1 MVSLQAVANTKQQ
14 IYLESLNV
22 KLIAQLIFIV
32 LQIQENLLFPF
43 FNWRNP
49 EKNHS
54 RMFAQL
60 LLQHVQ
66 CMLSQLASYQQ
77 ATALGRFCFV
87 RVCVCVCGKTH
98 VARFSIVSQKTTLV
112 IGRLT
117 DRQAHSI
124 ICLLHRHATTY
135 VEQQQ
140 NYIHI
145 IASEVVTHRP
155 PTTIATTTIRFLFSN
170 SFSGIKRALDNK
182 RSRPVSQAD
191 GQTGRQTDSKHNLY
205 ET

>member
-1 MVSLQAVANTKQQ
+1 
-14 IYLESLNV
+14 
-22 KLIAQLIFIV
+22 
-32 LQIQENLLFPF
+32 
-43 FNWRNP
+43 
-49 EKNHS
+49 
-54 RMFAQL
+54 MFAQL

-66 CMLSQLASYQQ
+66 CMLSQLSTSHRIGTFLLCA
-77 ATALGRFCFV
+77 
-87 RVCVCVCGKTH
+87 RVCVCVWKN
-98 VARFSIVSQKTTLV
+98 ARSTFFHCISKNDSSYRQA
-112 IGRLT
+112 

-155 PTTIATTTIRFLFSN
+155 PTTIATTTIRFVFSN

-191 GQTGRQTDSKHNLY
+191 GQTGKQTASTICMKRERVASQRIKNSYNTSHKTITRYDSGV
-205 ET
+205 ESGATAESQ